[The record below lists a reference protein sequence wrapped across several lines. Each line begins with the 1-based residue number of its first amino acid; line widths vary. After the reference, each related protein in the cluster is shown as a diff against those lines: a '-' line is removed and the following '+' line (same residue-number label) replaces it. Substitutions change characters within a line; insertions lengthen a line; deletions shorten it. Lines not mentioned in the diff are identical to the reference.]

1 MKSNSLSNEVVAS
14 LFTGILG
21 GVITAPFD
29 GFKTRYMNHFDITY
43 WKALMSVIKD
53 EGLLALYKGTLP
65 YTIKISFGSIITLV
79 LYE

>member
-1 MKSNSLSNEVVAS
+1 MKSNSFSNEVVAS

-21 GVITAPFD
+21 GFIIAPFD

-43 WKALMSVIKD
+43 WKTLISVVKD

>member
-1 MKSNSLSNEVVAS
+1 
-14 LFTGILG
+14 
-21 GVITAPFD
+21 
-29 GFKTRYMNHFDITY
+29 MNHFDITY

-65 YTIKISFGSIITLV
+65 YTIKISFGSMITLV